1 METLVALLCLIA
13 ASALATGAGIRV
25 AGDPLAENGSQ
36 AVVGS
41 VVFVGAA
48 AGAVVATFCG
58 ALYCTVLGMAG
69 T

>member
-48 AGAVVATFCG
+48 AGA
-58 ALYCTVLGMAG
+58 LSLLSAG
-69 T
+69 CAGSLPD